1 MGKTSK
7 VVAKNIDQKREE
19 RIKKFIGKKEE
30 RQKKGR
36 SEVAYLMKQGR
47 KREKGQH
54 MKLGDSRPLFYVYI
68 LNKKLIL
75 FVK

>member
-36 SEVAYLMKQGR
+36 SEVYDEARKK
-47 KREKGQH
+47 KREGTTYEA
-54 MKLGDSRPLFYVYI
+54 GGF
-68 LNKKLIL
+68 
-75 FVK
+75 

>member
-30 RQKKGR
+30 RQKMRR
-36 SEVAYLMKQGR
+36 SEASEEARKK
-47 KREKGQH
+47 KREGTTYEA
-54 MKLGDSRPLFYVYI
+54 GGF
-68 LNKKLIL
+68 
-75 FVK
+75 

>member
-30 RQKKGR
+30 RQKKRR
-36 SEVAYLMKQGR
+36 SEHLKKQGR